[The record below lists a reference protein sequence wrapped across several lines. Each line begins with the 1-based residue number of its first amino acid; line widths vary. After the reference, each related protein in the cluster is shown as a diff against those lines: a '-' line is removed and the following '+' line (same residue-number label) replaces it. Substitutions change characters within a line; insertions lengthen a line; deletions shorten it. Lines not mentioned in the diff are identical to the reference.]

1 MATLW
6 IVRKKHTGDP
16 LLAALDGI
24 RQALVA
30 REAEKQDLHYYYEE
44 YEDEWVDMAV
54 VGPVDKL
61 TEVIKECAGQGVANF
76 AIAIETEDD
85 EKETE
90 KAEKVVD
97 ELNKQ
102 FPIVGF
108 AG

>member
-6 IVRKKHTGDP
+6 IVRKKHARDP

-24 RQALVA
+24 RQAIVV
-30 REAEKQDLHYYYEE
+30 REAEKQGLHYHFEE

-61 TEVIKECAGQGVANF
+61 AEVIKECAGQGVANF

-90 KAEKVVD
+90 KAEKVID